1 MKNLRLNF
9 HQFFFKPVDQFPL
22 VFLRIS
28 IGLFGLLQC
37 GFLSSEWLNL
47 YGVNGYVEWFI
58 SYDLFSIKELPSIV
72 GLANFLI
79 PLGITDNMVVILI
92 TCIYVIAL
100 LGITLGWHTK
110 IMVVTAWLSHFML
123 CNTAMTFG
131 YGVETFLH
139 VGLFYL
145 IFAPCNFYLSLDK
158 LQGRGAEVSVT
169 PNAKFIIRII
179 QIHLCLV
186 YFNAGIAKMMGDD
199 WLQGEAVWYVIGNTN
214 YSQFDLSFLASIPI
228 IPKLMSWWTLVIETA
243 FPVFIYWKPSRSLW
257 AINIIFLH
265 IGIGLLMGLNMF
277 ALIMIILNIGAF
289 WWQIFPT
296 FWDTFK
302 TRCTN
307 LNAFGFQPFL
317 NIKINLG
324 K

>member
-1 MKNLRLNF
+1 MRNLTLSF

-37 GFLSSEWLNL
+37 LLLSSEWFNL

-72 GLANFLI
+72 GLANFLM
-79 PLGITDNMVVILI
+79 PWGVTDNAVVVLI
-92 TCIYVIAL
+92 TSIYVGAL
-100 LGITLGWHTK
+100 IGVTLGWHTK
-110 IMVVTAWLSHFML
+110 KMLILAWLSHFML

-158 LQGRGAEVSVT
+158 LQGRVSQMGAT
-169 PNAKFIIRII
+169 PEAGFIIRII

-199 WLQGEAVWYVIGNTN
+199 WLQGEAVWYVIGNAK

-228 IPKLMSWWTLVIETA
+228 IPKLLTWWTLLVETA
-243 FPVFIYWKPSRSLW
+243 FPVFIYWNLTKRLW

-277 ALIMIILNIGAF
+277 ALIMLLLNIGAF
-289 WWQIFPT
+289 WWQIFPKY
-296 FWDTFK
+296 WIKFK
-302 TRCTN
+302 TFCITTE
-307 LNAFGFQPFL
+307 GFESPVL
-317 NIKINLG
+317 S
-324 K
+324 